1 MVQII
6 TTELRYKHP
15 FLVQVTGNSKYTG
28 TLQYLAKHPFPLLF
42 QNGLHAISLFG
53 YHERC
58 LTIVT
63 ALLACLNEELT
74 SYTYTYS
81 FLL

>member
-1 MVQII
+1 MHGTNHQNGNKVQTSI
-6 TTELRYKHP
+6 
-15 FLVQVTGNSKYTG
+15 FSAGNSQYTG
-28 TLQYLAKHPFPLLF
+28 TLQYLAKHPFPPVF

-53 YHERC
+53 YHEWC

-63 ALLACLNEELT
+63 AVSAYLNEELT
-74 SYTYTYS
+74 SCAHTYS